1 MAIYAN
7 IDGTEKSVKQP
18 YINIDGV
25 WKEVE
30 SEYTNIE
37 GTWKPVFESKE
48 TYTINIYK
56 YGALHETLTCTEG
69 DSIKLPSIGSGY
81 AIRPSST
88 AINYSNGATITPT
101 SNMDLYT
108 VFTYYVYLYKYGSS
122 YQTLSAKS
130 QGSTAVFTLPSASVD
145 SGDNAF
151 DGWAVSNGSTSKS
164 YNGGSSYSLSTCWLY
179 AVFSYYTYTEQ
190 KSASTTAQTSGD
202 SSSTQSLTA
211 SLTNPLPGSSW
222 SATVQEWTPNQ
233 VTYSISSQLTS
244 GTGYAVNYIPKDYS
258 SPTGAVGSGT
268 SITVVSSYKPSG
280 GAFTE
285 GALTG
290 HQYSGETNDTRKT
303 VYKYSYL
310 KADIKYTTY
319 TSKTLAYRSS
329 K

>member
-1 MAIYAN
+1 MIKIA
-7 IDGTEKSVKQP
+7 DKTVKQP
-18 YINIDGV
+18 YVAVDGNWRSVKKESVMVGGEWKTV
-25 WKEVE
+25 WEKK
-30 SEYTNIE
+30 T
-37 GTWKPVFESKE
+37 
-48 TYTINIYK
+48 TYTINIYR
-56 YGALHETLTCTEG
+56 YGTLYQTLTCTEG

-88 AINYSNGATITPT
+88 AINYSNGKTITPT

-122 YQTLSAKS
+122 YETLSASS
-130 QGSTAVFTLPSASVD
+130 QDSTAVFTLPSASVD

-151 DGWAVSNGSTSKS
+151 YGWAVSSGSTSKS

-179 AVFSYYTYTEQ
+179 AVFSYYTYTGQ

-222 SATVQEWTPNQ
+222 SATVQEFTPNQ

-290 HQYSGETNDTRKT
+290 HQYSGEVTDTRKT

-310 KADIKYTTY
+310 KADITYTQY